1 MNQIIQK
8 LMGMA
13 ALTNQVIA
21 TDTLLASKTAVRNY
35 ALAITETATPEI
47 RETLV
52 RHLDDA
58 IQFHKQISTYMIE
71 NEFYHPHN
79 TSKQL
84 EIDLNIAEKA
94 LSLTGEIY
102 PRRE

>member
-13 ALTNQVIA
+13 PLTNQVIA
-21 TDTLLASKTAVRNY
+21 TDTLLAAKTAIRNY
-35 ALAITETATPEI
+35 ALAITETATPEV

-52 RHLDDA
+52 KHLDDA
-58 IQFHKQISTYMIE
+58 IMFHKKISTYMID
-71 NEFYHPHN
+71 NGFYHPLN